1 MLDEAGIPPQRI
13 DGLWSLNSTLQKE
26 KESLF
31 PAPPIPPESSLTID
45 KPPFNRI
52 CFVLWEVQVII
63 NERLYQTEY
72 QMDMNQVKKEIH
84 QDPIL
89 SKLSKLAREKK
100 IPLFVVGGY
109 LRNLF
114 IGTPGKDYD
123 FTLSEEASF
132 NIAMIEETLH
142 LHFFKVGKEEMKTTT
157 YRIMKED
164 LSIDLTF
171 LQGETIEEDL
181 QRRDFTINAIAFS
194 LQDESF
200 HWVKGSLEDIRKK
213 VIRTVSTHSID
224 QDPLRML
231 RAIRY
236 LCTLDGFVLE
246 KGLREEISS
255 KKRKILNLPGERIKS
270 ELDQIL
276 LSPQPAIGMK
286 TLYESDLFLTLFP
299 ELKGLENLGQSEH
312 HHLDVLFHTL
322 LMIEKISWAFEWAVQ
337 HHREI
342 SLTPEDRL
350 SLYYAAL
357 FHDIGK
363 QDTFS
368 KDEKGKV
375 HFYYHETF
383 SVQAAEKMMEKLHF
397 SNLMK
402 NKILHLI
409 KNHMR
414 ILNLSSETK
423 ETALKRLV
431 NQIGDETP
439 LLILHTLADKEA
451 SRGILSLQM
460 DAVVEKNCLRIL
472 ELFKEKEIVH
482 PPPLITGHDVM
493 ALGYSSG
500 PRVGQI
506 LDSIRQKQVEGE
518 IKNREEALRVLKE
531 KFGIEGFEQ

>member
-1 MLDEAGIPPQRI
+1 MDIH
-13 DGLWSLNSTLQKE
+13 
-26 KESLF
+26 
-31 PAPPIPPESSLTID
+31 
-45 KPPFNRI
+45 
-52 CFVLWEVQVII
+52 QV
-63 NERLYQTEY
+63 R
-72 QMDMNQVKKEIH
+72 KEIH

-89 SKLSKLAREKK
+89 SKLSKLASEKK
-100 IPLFVVGGY
+100 IPLFLVGGY
-109 LRNLF
+109 LRNRF
-114 IGTPGKDYD
+114 IGTPRKDYD
-123 FTLSEEASF
+123 FTLSKEASS

-142 LHFFKVGKEEMKTTT
+142 LHFFKVGKEEMNTTT

-171 LQGETIEEDL
+171 LQGDTIEEDL
-181 QRRDFTINAIAFS
+181 LRRDFTINAMAFS
-194 LQDESF
+194 LQYETF
-200 HWVKGSLEDIRKK
+200 HWVEESLEDIEKK
-213 VIRTVSTHSID
+213 LIRPVSIHSID

-236 LCTLDGFVLE
+236 HCTLDGFAME
-246 KGLREEISS
+246 KGLKEEISL
-255 KKRKILNLPGERIKS
+255 KKGKILSLPGERIKT

-276 LSPQPAIGMK
+276 LSSRPAMGMK
-286 TLYESDLFLTLFP
+286 SLYESDLFLTLFP
-299 ELKGLENLGQSEH
+299 ELKGLENLGQNEH
-312 HHLDVLFHTL
+312 HHLNVLFHTL
-322 LMIEKISWAFEWAVQ
+322 LMIEKISWAFEWVARNHQ
-337 HHREI
+337 KI
-342 SLTPEDRL
+342 SLTQEDWL

-363 QDTFS
+363 QDTYS
-368 KDEKGKV
+368 KDERERV
-375 HFYYHETF
+375 HFYYHESF
-383 SVQAAEKMMEKLHF
+383 SVQAAERIMERLRF

-414 ILNLSSETK
+414 ILNLSWKTK

-451 SRGILSLQM
+451 SRGILSIQI
-460 DAVVEKNCLRIL
+460 DEVVERHCLRIL

-506 LDSIRQKQVEGE
+506 LDFIRRRQVEGE
-518 IKNREEALRVLKE
+518 IKNREEALRILKD
-531 KFGIEGFEQ
+531 KFGI